1 LAAVVV
7 LVMAYFLMAYRGV
20 GSGFLRSK
28 ESSDRDPAA
37 G

>member
-1 LAAVVV
+1 
-7 LVMAYFLMAYRGV
+7 MAYFLTAYRGV

-28 ESSDRDPAA
+28 ESSDRDPAP